1 MDVNESN
8 LKSFLEEKIIQGFEE
23 NDRRDYRDPL
33 QKWVE
38 DYNAGRA
45 SAFGDIYL
53 AFYGMDAFIKFFH
66 EYYRSKYDI

>member
-8 LKSFLEEKIIQGFEE
+8 LKSFLEEKIIAGFEE
-23 NDRRDYRDPL
+23 HDRRDPL
-33 QKWVE
+33 QRWVE

-53 AFYGMDAFIKFFH
+53 AFYGMDAFVKFFH
-66 EYYRSKYDI
+66 KYYRDKYDIW